1 MTAAAQPLVLEPG
14 SEIDGFR
21 IGERL
26 HTGGM
31 AILYAV
37 TGGDAGFPLVMKVPR
52 LGHGEPASNVISYE
66 MEVMLLRVLKGR
78 HVPRFFAAGDLARC
92 AHVVMEKVDGGPLA
106 DWLGHGPVPA
116 PEVARLGAA
125 LAAALHDL
133 HLQEVVHLD
142 VKPSNVVVRPDG
154 SAVLVDF
161 GLARHA
167 HYPDLL
173 AEEFRHPV
181 GSPPYMSPEQVL
193 GLRSDPR
200 SDVFAL
206 GAVLYELATGALPFG
221 SPATVAGLRK
231 RLYRD
236 PLPPRAL
243 VPAVPEWLQEVILRC
258 LEPDAEERYA
268 TAAQV
273 AFDLA
278 HPEEVALTERARR
291 LRRAGLGT
299 VMRRFVR
306 AAGAEPRDGA
316 GPTAQLL
323 RAPIVLVAVATT
335 RPDEARFEALR
346 QGVRRFAASAGDV
359 RLACVAVIPPTPE
372 LGGSEGDET
381 ATRRRIRHLVL
392 LRHWAEPLHLPPG
405 RISTHVVEA
414 GDPGEALVAYARA
427 NQVDHIVIGAP
438 PEAVPAAARAATVA
452 LRVAAAAP
460 CTVTLVRPVRG

>member
-1 MTAAAQPLVLEPG
+1 MSAAQPLVLEPG
-14 SEIDGFR
+14 AEIDGFR

-26 HTGGM
+26 HAGGM

-66 MEVMLLRVLKGR
+66 MEVMLLRVLAGP
-78 HVPRFFAAGDLARC
+78 HVPRFVAAGDLARC
-92 AHVVMEKVDGGPLA
+92 AHVVMEKVEGRPLS
-106 DWLGHGPVPA
+106 DWLGRGPVPA
-116 PEVARLGAA
+116 SEVARLGAA

-133 HLQEVVHLD
+133 HRQEVVHLD
-142 VKPSNVVVRPDG
+142 VKPSNVIVRPDG
-154 SAVLVDF
+154 TAVLVDF

-181 GSPPYMSPEQVL
+181 GSPPYMAPEQVL

-221 SPATVAGLRK
+221 APTTVAGLRK
-231 RLYRD
+231 RLWRD
-236 PLPPRAL
+236 PLPPRAIAA
-243 VPAVPEWLQEVILRC
+243 AVPEWLQEVILRC
-258 LEPDAEERYA
+258 LEPVADARYA

-273 AFDLA
+273 AFDLSN
-278 HPEEVALTERARR
+278 PESVALTERARR
-291 LRRAGLGT
+291 RRRAGIGT
-299 VMRRFVR
+299 ALRRFVR
-306 AAGAEPRDGA
+306 AAGAEPREGGG

-346 QGVRRFAASAGDV
+346 EGVRRFAASAGDV

-372 LGGSEGDET
+372 LGGEGGDET

-414 GDPGEALVAYARA
+414 GDPVEALVAYARA
-427 NQVDHIVIGAP
+427 NQVDHVVIGAP
-438 PEAVPAAARAATVA
+438 PEGVPPAARAATVA

-460 CTVTLVRPVRG
+460 CTVTLVRPVRA